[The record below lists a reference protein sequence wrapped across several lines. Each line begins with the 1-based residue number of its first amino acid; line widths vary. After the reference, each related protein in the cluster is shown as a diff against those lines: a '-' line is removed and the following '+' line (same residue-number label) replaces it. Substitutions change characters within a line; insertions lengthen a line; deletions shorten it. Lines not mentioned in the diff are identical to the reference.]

1 MFAVQHNIQKMA
13 LLACWLLII
22 GACTKFVE
30 IDPPKTETIVGPK
43 VFTND
48 VDATG
53 AVIGIYGE
61 MINSSGFA
69 GGYTQSITFLSA
81 LSADEL
87 TNYSGQSVPRQ
98 FYENALSV
106 NNTALEKSLWN
117 EAYRYIYAA
126 NRVLWGLQTASGV
139 SDPTKKQLLGEAR
152 FIRAFCHFYLVNLF
166 GAVPL
171 ITSTDYE
178 VNMVKPRTSV
188 DSVYGQIID
197 DVRNAQ
203 TLLGTGYID
212 GQKIRPNKA
221 AATAL
226 LARVYLYRK
235 DWVNAEQQATLLIN
249 NPAFNLNDTLN
260 EVFLQNSA
268 EAIWQLMPNMPTY
281 NTWEGANFI
290 LTAAPAVTAVNA
302 TALSPELLAAFEPG
316 DLRRTNWVDSIIVD
330 TSVYFFPY
338 KYKVK
343 RSDYLTEYSMV
354 LRLAEQYLIRAEAR
368 AQRGNFRGA
377 RRDLNRLRRR
387 AGLQPAVANNLPT
400 LLTTIAH
407 ERQVEL
413 FTEWGHRWLDLKRT
427 NTAGTV
433 LSHIKPAWKNTAVLY
448 PLPQNEL
455 AKNPLLGA
463 QNQGY

>member
-1 MFAVQHNIQKMA
+1 MSAIQHNMKKA
-13 LLACWLLII
+13 GLLVCWLFII
-22 GACTKFVE
+22 SSCTKFVE

-53 AVIGIYGE
+53 AVIGVYGE
-61 MINSSGFA
+61 MIHSSGFA

-98 FYENALSV
+98 FYENAISV
-106 NNTALEKSLWN
+106 NNAAIERSLWN
-117 EAYRYIYAA
+117 EGYRYIYAA
-126 NRVLWGLQTASGV
+126 NRVLRGLQTSSGV
-139 SDPTKKQLLGEAR
+139 SAATKSQLIGEAQ

-178 VNMVKPRTSV
+178 VNMIKPRTSV
-188 DSVYGQIID
+188 DSVYKQIIAD
-197 DVRNAQ
+197 LRNAQ
-203 TLLGTGYID
+203 SLLRNDYVD
-212 GQKIRPNKA
+212 GQKVRPNKA
-221 AATAL
+221 TATAF

-235 DWVNAEQQATLLIN
+235 DWANAGQQASLLIN
-249 NPAFNLNDTLN
+249 DPAYRLNDTLN

-268 EAIWQLMPNMPTY
+268 EAIWQLVPNMPTY

-290 LTAAPAVTAVNA
+290 LTAAPAVSSVNA

-316 DLRRTNWVDSIIVD
+316 DLRRTNWVDSITVD
-330 TSVYFFPY
+330 TNQYFFPY

-368 AQRGNFRGA
+368 AQRGNFLGA
-377 RRDLNRLRRR
+377 RSDLNMLRRR
-387 AGLQPAVANNLPT
+387 AGLPPAIANT
-400 LLTTIAH
+400 LAAMLRAITH

-427 NTAGTV
+427 NTAAAV

-463 QNQGY
+463 QNEGY